1 METLK
6 RERIMNIELGKLPV
20 GKWRY
25 LTEKEL
31 KDLKQSL
38 GGSLNIS
45 AKQRS

>member
-1 METLK
+1 
-6 RERIMNIELGKLPV
+6 MNIELGELPL

-38 GGSLNIS
+38 GDSLNIS